1 MGNINIEAISAKPP
15 TSKRT
20 CTAGTPTCSM
30 IWFAT
35 AVAFVPVALEVPV
48 CSIIP
53 AWSSM
58 WIAVIDL
65 VKHLFKRG

>member
-1 MGNINIEAISAKPP
+1 
-15 TSKRT
+15 
-20 CTAGTPTCSM
+20 M

-53 AWSSM
+53 VWSIIP
-58 WIAVIDL
+58 WIIGAVIDL